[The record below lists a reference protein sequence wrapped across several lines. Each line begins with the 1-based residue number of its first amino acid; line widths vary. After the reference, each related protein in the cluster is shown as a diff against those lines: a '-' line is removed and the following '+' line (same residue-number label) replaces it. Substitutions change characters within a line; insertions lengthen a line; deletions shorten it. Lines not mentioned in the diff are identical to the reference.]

1 MSVVKLTKKT
11 ENILKNFAT
20 INKSIIVTPGN
31 KLRTMSVGKNI
42 FGIAKIPEDIPR
54 QVAIYDLGQF
64 LSCLS
69 LHQTPVFDFRA
80 EKKVT
85 VTDQTS
91 ATTTTFF
98 DADPSTIQ
106 SPPNKEIEMPDID
119 VEFEL
124 RTDTLN
130 DLMRAASIL
139 GVPDLCLFNK
149 GENVQLMVCDK
160 KNETSN
166 TFSAIVGKHNPEV
179 ADFCY
184 CFKVE
189 NIRLMPGDY
198 KVSVAKNKV
207 SHFVSAD
214 GNLEYYIALEPS

>member
-149 GENVQLMVCDK
+149 GAERTTYGL
-160 KNETSN
+160 
-166 TFSAIVGKHNPEV
+166 
-179 ADFCY
+179 
-184 CFKVE
+184 
-189 NIRLMPGDY
+189 R
-198 KVSVAKNKV
+198 
-207 SHFVSAD
+207 
-214 GNLEYYIALEPS
+214 